1 MHMMHLAYGYYLTL
15 ADFNTDDPKHEKIQN
30 WINKFFKWN
39 KKPNDVYIGLD
50 LGWYWPGVL
59 RGTLEN
65 APNYSDWN
73 PKKLL
78 KKALQA
84 LDKIVLEDGSI
95 KIEPQEVT
103 EAFGITTQG

>member
-1 MHMMHLAYGYYLTL
+1 M
-15 ADFNTDDPKHEKIQN
+15 
-30 WINKFFKWN
+30 NKFFKWN
-39 KKPNDVYIGLD
+39 KKPNDIYIGLD

-78 KKALQA
+78 KKAVQA
-84 LDKIVLEDGSI
+84 LDEIVL
-95 KIEPQEVT
+95 
-103 EAFGITTQG
+103 